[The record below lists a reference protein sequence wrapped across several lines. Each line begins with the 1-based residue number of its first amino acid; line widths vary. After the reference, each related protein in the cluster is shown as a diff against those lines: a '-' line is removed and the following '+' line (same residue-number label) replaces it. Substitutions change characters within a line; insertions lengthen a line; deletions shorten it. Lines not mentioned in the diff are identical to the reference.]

1 MKIVASTR
9 LSKAQKAMAS
19 SRVFNETDKE
29 FLSNAE
35 PKPIE
40 EEASK
45 SDDKTLLIV
54 VSSDKGLCGSIHSQV
69 SKAARKRTEELNGN
83 VDIVCIGDKVKIGR
97 AHV

>member
-1 MKIVASTR
+1 
-9 LSKAQKAMAS
+9 MAS

-45 SDDKTLLIV
+45 SDDKLY
-54 VSSDKGLCGSIHSQV
+54 
-69 SKAARKRTEELNGN
+69 
-83 VDIVCIGDKVKIGR
+83 
-97 AHV
+97 